1 MGPKRTKTRSTT
13 WVLPKR
19 SNTRGHNAQIGGDV
33 WRKGVSCYGW
43 RLKPQQLSLPTRTM
57 PARGRRCRGGCPPR
71 RWRRTPRARR
81 PRWRRRGWPST
92 SWWDTHRHIGGGSGG
107 HELVLAAPVAHA
119 HEQVQPRA
127 AFQHVYLAAHIFAQR
142 RRERVVLAAVSRL
155 HATQVAAPRAVG
167 HEAREHLLVEPGHR
181 RVRAGEGLASP
192 LKEGRG
198 QHEVVH
204 AQGGGERFRERAHV
218 DDAAP
223 VVHGGQRRQR
233 ALPVAE
239 VAAVV
244 VL

>member
-1 MGPKRTKTRSTT
+1 MPGRMSASAMEENPTSTT
-13 WVLPKR
+13 P
-19 SNTRGHNAQIGGDV
+19 SA
-33 WRKGVSCYGW
+33 
-43 RLKPQQLSLPTRTM
+43 
-57 PARGRRCRGGCPPR
+57 A
-71 RWRRTPRARR
+71 
-81 PRWRRRGWPST
+81 RRGWPST
-92 SWWDTHRHIGGGSGG
+92 SWWDTPPHRRRQRRPRARPGC
-107 HELVLAAPVAHA
+107 AVAHA

-127 AFQHVYLAAHIFAQR
+127 AFQYVHLAAHIFAQR

-181 RVRAGEGLASP
+181 RVRAGEGLAPP

-233 ALPVAE
+233 AAPGSGSRGSSRPLGCRRRRPRPTRAR
-239 VAAVV
+239 ARAHRSA
-244 VL
+244 